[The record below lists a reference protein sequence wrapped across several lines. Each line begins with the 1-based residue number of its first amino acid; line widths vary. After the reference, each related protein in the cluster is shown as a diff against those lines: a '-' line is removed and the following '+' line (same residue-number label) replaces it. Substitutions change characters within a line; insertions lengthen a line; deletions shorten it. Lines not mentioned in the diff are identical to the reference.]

1 MSKES
6 EEIYIVEIEI
16 KERVER
22 IRLKH
27 DAQMEKLFTEIAEA
41 FNDDNYHVNA
51 DYICLRHD
59 CRLVDMAKYGKKPLV
74 TIMPWSECIAKTW
87 KLGEKQC
94 GRSGRGRR
102 LLT

>member
-1 MSKES
+1 MKKLSDD
-6 EEIYIVEIEI
+6 IGN
-16 KERVER
+16 

-27 DAQMEKLFTEIAEA
+27 DAQIEKLFIEIADF

-51 DYICLRHD
+51 DYICLEHD
-59 CRLVDMAKYGKKPLV
+59 CRLVDKAKYGKKHLV
-74 TIMPWSECIAKTW
+74 TIMPWSEWIAKTW